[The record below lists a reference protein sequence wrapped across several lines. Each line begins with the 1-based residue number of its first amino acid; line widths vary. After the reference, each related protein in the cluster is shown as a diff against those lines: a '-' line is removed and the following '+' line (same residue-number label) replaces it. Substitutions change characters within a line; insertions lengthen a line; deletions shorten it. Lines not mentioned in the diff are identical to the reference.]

1 MASRSRSPSRGRQ
14 RSLTRSASPR
24 SGDSRSPRRRRYDSR
39 SPSRSVT
46 PPPRRNGRY
55 RSDSQGWGRGRGRDG
70 RDASESPLARSTKI
84 VVERLSKN
92 INEDHLHEIFGQF
105 GPIKDLDL
113 PMNRTFGTN
122 RGTAYILFDHEA
134 DAEAAIS
141 HMHEAQVDGATINVS
156 IVLPRRKLSP
166 PPPTARR
173 GANID
178 PRIPMSGPRGGAG
191 PPGRGGGFNA
201 GGGRRRG
208 SPSGRY
214 GPRSDVYR
222 PSSRSPSRSPGAP
235 PSRGGGGGGGGRY
248 RSRSN
253 ASYSSRSRSRSP
265 GPRRRG
271 GGGGGGSG
279 AGAGGGG
286 GGGGGGGRFEDED
299 DRRRSRSRSYD
310 SYAGRS
316 PRGYR

>member
-1 MASRSRSPSRGRQ
+1 
-14 RSLTRSASPR
+14 
-24 SGDSRSPRRRRYDSR
+24 
-39 SPSRSVT
+39 
-46 PPPRRNGRY
+46 
-55 RSDSQGWGRGRGRDG
+55 
-70 RDASESPLARSTKI
+70 
-84 VVERLSKN
+84 
-92 INEDHLHEIFGQF
+92 
-105 GPIKDLDL
+105 
-113 PMNRTFGTN
+113 MNRTCTSLVLFHLQELPELATKLAHIVGTN

-208 SPSGRY
+208 SPSSRY

-271 GGGGGGSG
+271 GGGGSG

-286 GGGGGGGRFEDED
+286 GGGGGRFEDDD